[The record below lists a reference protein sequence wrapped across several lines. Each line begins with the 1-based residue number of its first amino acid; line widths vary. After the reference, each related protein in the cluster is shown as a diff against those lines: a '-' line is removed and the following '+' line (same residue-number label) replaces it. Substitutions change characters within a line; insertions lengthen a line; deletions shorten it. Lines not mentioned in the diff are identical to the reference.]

1 MRKLFLITILAL
13 LGHSSTASAQFI
25 VFDVQT
31 EIATREISGTTKSI
45 LEKDTEISTN
55 TKNILETNKQILD
68 TDKQILDTEK
78 KTLQAVTGDR
88 AKDSQTTSNTAG
100 QGFTSASSTP
110 SLANS
115 AATAAIDNIKNMVNT
130 KFDITAKPGEDKT
143 KNTALQA
150 SATTTVDLGAI
161 IAGILKASI
170 ARDASLQQA
179 SQQIGQT
186 QDLKGSLDQNN
197 QLQVQNGKILNEIVG
212 VLNGNLASNESRN
225 RTDVA
230 NSFKSMDAMNY
241 NAN

>member
-1 MRKLFLITILAL
+1 LAL
-13 LGHSSTASAQFI
+13 LGHSSTASAQFF
-25 VFDVQT
+25 VFDIQT
-31 EIATREISGTTKSI
+31 EIATREISETTKSI
-45 LEKDTEISTN
+45 LGKDTEISTN

-68 TDKQILDTEK
+68 TDKKI
-78 KTLQAVTGDR
+78 LQAVTGDR
-88 AKDSQTTSNTAG
+88 TQDPKTSSAAG
-100 QGFTSASSTP
+100 QSFTSASSTP

>member
-13 LGHSSTASAQFI
+13 FGHSSTASAFVVMDI
-25 VFDVQT
+25 MT
-31 EIATREISGTTKSI
+31 EANTTQILATTKSI

-55 TKNILETNKQILD
+55 TKDILD
-68 TDKQILDTEK
+68 TDKQILDTDK

-88 AKDSQTTSNTAG
+88 TKDSQTTSNTAG

-110 SLANS
+110 SLAS
-115 AATAAIDNIKNMVNT
+115 PAATAAIDNIKNMVNT
-130 KFDITAKPGEDKT
+130 KLDITGKPGDGKT
-143 KNTALQA
+143 NNPSLQA

-179 SQQIGQT
+179 SNTIGQT
-186 QDLKGSLDQNN
+186 QDLKGSIDQNN

-212 VLNGNLASNESRN
+212 ALNGNLASSESRN
-225 RTDVA
+225 RTDVT
-230 NSFKSMDAMNY
+230 NTFNSMDAMSY

>member
-25 VFDVQT
+25 VFDTVT
-31 EIATREISGTTKSI
+31 EAATTQISATTKSI

-68 TDKQILDTEK
+68 TDK